1 MAHDRVLRTS
11 GPALRGLAAVLQ
23 QCVVYLQALTV
34 LALAQL
40 RERDD
45 KIAELEAAAV
55 ISRECT
61 TELEENLLAASLLKT
76 RALCVRATWAG
87 RAGLGYPPHKR
98 TRRLEDQSEATPSSA
113 ARVHKAYPLHANLA
127 AVGWV
132 LRVYSEQYSGFQTV
146 IVLYELPIQK

>member
-1 MAHDRVLRTS
+1 M
-11 GPALRGLAAVLQ
+11 
-23 QCVVYLQALTV
+23 VYLQALTV

-87 RAGLGYPPHKR
+87 RAGLGYPHTSVPGGWR
-98 TRRLEDQSEATPSSA
+98 TSRKPLRRVQHECT
-113 ARVHKAYPLHANLA
+113 K
-127 AVGWV
+127 
-132 LRVYSEQYSGFQTV
+132 
-146 IVLYELPIQK
+146 PILSTLISRP